1 MFQLLYITLILQC
14 CSSVR
19 LFSNSKINKV
29 NIEFFHGSNID
40 SSFYL
45 PFLNELQNSYKLKF
59 STPNYITW
67 PFFPKNTILIGHSFG
82 GTICLLYCMIEKLMG
97 TSNIKACILIN
108 SHFNQR
114 EVMPYPKIDI
124 SSIPVPVLTILTD
137 NDEKLPIFK
146 AIDDAI
152 YVKQNNIAN
161 KEFVAITGNHT
172 SCFTE
177 SHEMDL
183 TIYHIKNFLFDL
195 NQYKDKNIEKV

>member
-1 MFQLLYITLILQC
+1 MLRFLYIIFIFSYTFG
-14 CSSVR
+14 VR
-19 LFSNSKINKV
+19 LFSSSLKNKINL
-29 NIEFFHGSNID
+29 EFFHGSNID

-45 PFLNELQNSYKLKF
+45 PFLNKLQDSCEMDV

-82 GTICLLYCMIEKLMG
+82 GSICLLYYMFEKLMG

-124 SSIPVPVLTILTD
+124 LSVHVPVLTILTD
-137 NDEKLPIFK
+137 NDEKLPLSK
-146 AIDDAI
+146 ALDDSI
-152 YVKQNNIAN
+152 YVKESNIYN
-161 KEFVAITGNHT
+161 KKFIVITGNHT

-177 SHEMDL
+177 L
-183 TIYHIKNFLFDL
+183 YNNVTIDHIKNFLFDV
-195 NQYKDKNIEKV
+195 NQYKDKLIERV

>member
-1 MFQLLYITLILQC
+1 MIQLLCFLLIFTFGNSL
-14 CSSVR
+14 R
-19 LFSNSKINKV
+19 LFSSPFKNRI
-29 NIEFFHGSNID
+29 NIEFFHGSKID
-40 SSFYL
+40 TLFYST
-45 PFLNELQNSYKLKF
+45 FLDKLQDSYDINV

-82 GTICLLYCMIEKLMG
+82 GSICLWYCILEKLLG
-97 TSNIKACILIN
+97 VSNIKACILIN

-114 EVMPYPKIDI
+114 EVMPYPKINI

-152 YVKQNNIAN
+152 YVKQNNITN
-161 KEFVAITGNHT
+161 KEFIAITGNHT

-177 SHEMDL
+177 SYEMNL
-183 TIYHIKNFLFDL
+183 TIYHIKNFLF
-195 NQYKDKNIEKV
+195 QIK

>member
-14 CSSVR
+14 CASVR

-29 NIEFFHGSNID
+29 NIEFFHGSNIK

-67 PFFPKNTILIGHSFG
+67 PFFPENTILIGHSFG
-82 GTICLLYCMIEKLMG
+82 GTICLLYYMIEKLMG

-124 SSIPVPVLTILTD
+124 LSIRVPVLTILTD
-137 NDEKLPIFK
+137 NDEKLPLSK
-146 AIDDAI
+146 AMDDAI
-152 YVKQNNIAN
+152 YVKENNISN
-161 KEFVAITGNHT
+161 KIFFIVTGNHT
-172 SCFTE
+172 SCFT
-177 SHEMDL
+177 DL
-183 TIYHIKNFLFDL
+183 NNNDTIDHIKKFLFDL
-195 NQYKDKNIEKV
+195 NQYKDKLIETV